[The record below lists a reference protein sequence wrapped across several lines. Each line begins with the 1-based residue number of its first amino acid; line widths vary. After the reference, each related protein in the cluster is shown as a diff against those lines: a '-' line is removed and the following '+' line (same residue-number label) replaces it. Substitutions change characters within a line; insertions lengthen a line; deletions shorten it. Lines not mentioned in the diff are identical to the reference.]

1 MVGALLWLFF
11 PALDAVKLILKAGFV
26 CPFVVIDPTD
36 SGTAIVVAQA
46 FCLTIFNLSENS
58 EKDNTYLSTYGNQAS
73 VRVM

>member
-1 MVGALLWLFF
+1 MVGALIWLFF

-46 FCLTIFNLSENS
+46 FCLTIFNLSET
-58 EKDNTYLSTYGNQAS
+58 DNTYLSTYGNQTS
-73 VRVM
+73 VCVM